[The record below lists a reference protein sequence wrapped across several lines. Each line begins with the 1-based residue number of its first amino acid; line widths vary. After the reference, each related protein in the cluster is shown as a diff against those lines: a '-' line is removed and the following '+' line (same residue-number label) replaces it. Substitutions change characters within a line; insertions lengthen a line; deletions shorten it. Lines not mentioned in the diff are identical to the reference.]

1 MALEGLQLGQYRLL
15 RLLGSGGMGE
25 VYLAED
31 ARINQQVAIKVS
43 RIEATPYP
51 NNSSTQDV
59 VRLFQREAKAI
70 ASLDHPHILSLF
82 SYGEENVNGMTV
94 IYIVMPY
101 RREGSFIDWLQQRG
115 ANELLSVQDV
125 AYFIGQAADAL
136 QYAHENQI
144 VHQDVKPSNFL
155 IRTNKGRSKLP
166 DLLLADFG
174 IARLSASTS
183 SASHAIRGT
192 PTYMAPEQWSG
203 EPVYATD
210 QYALAILAYELLA
223 GRSPFAGRQEQ
234 VMYQHFNVQPQPPST
249 FNPQLS
255 KDINAVILKAL
266 AKQAE
271 TRFLSISAFSNAF
284 QEATLGLDASTILKA
299 PYTPKSS
306 DLQATLAISK
316 AEAQTG
322 TNRVLTLPG
331 GRRVS
336 VPVLAGA
343 YDGQILRLPGMGEP
357 SNDGGPAGTLILTLS
372 VQETAEIDPPA
383 QGDNLNR
390 TLPAS
395 GPSTPDK
402 TALSPNRSNVP
413 PVPPPSSLV
422 PNAAE
427 AGHPQPV
434 ARQQGVPT
442 GTAILLV
449 GLALLIIVGGLG
461 FFYLYNSNRSPSNTT
476 SSITNT
482 QNGETTSLAATS
494 TSQANSATAT
504 AQANSATATVQA
516 NNATAQVNNANATAT
531 ASASNTSNTPV
542 SSNYVQLNSYYSG
555 TASGYADGNITF
567 TLKSE
572 DQQGNLS
579 MQTTFQQ
586 AANPQNTAFY
596 SCQGSVTTDRYINL
610 QCTSDADQT
619 YMLTIQGYV
628 YSDGHMEGTE
638 RATITTDSSY
648 HHLYSW
654 KAY

>member
-15 RLLGSGGMGE
+15 HLLGSGGMGE

-31 ARINQQVAIKVS
+31 ARISQQVAIKIS
-43 RIEATPYP
+43 RSEATAYP
-51 NNSSTQDV
+51 KNSTAQDV

-70 ASLDHPHILSLF
+70 ARLDHPHILPLF
-82 SYGEENVNGMTV
+82 SYGEENINGMTL

-101 RREGSFIDWLQQRG
+101 RREGSFINWLQQRG

-125 AYFIGQAADAL
+125 AYFISQAADAL

-210 QYALAILAYELLA
+210 QYALAILAYELLS
-223 GRSPFAGRQEQ
+223 GRSPFVGRQEQ
-234 VMYQHFNVQPQPPST
+234 VMYQHFNVPPQPPST

-255 KDINAVILKAL
+255 KDVDAVILKAL

-271 TRFLSISAFSNAF
+271 NRFLSISAFANAF

-372 VQETAEIDPPA
+372 VQETAEIAPPA

-395 GPSTPDK
+395 NPNTPDK
-402 TALSPNRSNVP
+402 TALSPNRSNAS

-434 ARQQGVPT
+434 ARQQGIST

-461 FFYLYNSNRSPSNTT
+461 FFYLYNSNRSSSNTT

-482 QNGETTSLAATS
+482 QNGEATSLAATS
-494 TSQANSATAT
+494 TTQANSATST
-504 AQANSATATVQA
+504 AQANSVTATVQA

-531 ASASNTSNTPV
+531 ANTSNTPV
-542 SSNYVQLNSYYSG
+542 SSNYVQLKSYYSG

-586 AANPQNTAFY
+586 AVNPQKTAFY
-596 SCQGSVTTDRYINL
+596 SCQGSVTTDRYIKL
-610 QCTSDADQT
+610 QCNSDADQS
-619 YMLTIQGYV
+619 YVLTIQGYV
-628 YSDGHMEGTE
+628 YADGHMEGTE
-638 RATITTDSSY
+638 RATITNDSSY
-648 HHLYSW
+648 DHLYSW

>member
-1 MALEGLQLGQYRLL
+1 M
-15 RLLGSGGMGE
+15 
-25 VYLAED
+25 
-31 ARINQQVAIKVS
+31 
-43 RIEATPYP
+43 
-51 NNSSTQDV
+51 
-59 VRLFQREAKAI
+59 
-70 ASLDHPHILSLF
+70 
-82 SYGEENVNGMTV
+82 
-94 IYIVMPY
+94 
-101 RREGSFIDWLQQRG
+101 
-115 ANELLSVQDV
+115 
-125 AYFIGQAADAL
+125 
-136 QYAHENQI
+136 
-144 VHQDVKPSNFL
+144 
-155 IRTNKGRSKLP
+155 
-166 DLLLADFG
+166 
-174 IARLSASTS
+174 
-183 SASHAIRGT
+183 
-192 PTYMAPEQWSG
+192 
-203 EPVYATD
+203 
-210 QYALAILAYELLA
+210 
-223 GRSPFAGRQEQ
+223 
-234 VMYQHFNVQPQPPST
+234 
-249 FNPQLS
+249 
-255 KDINAVILKAL
+255 
-266 AKQAE
+266 
-271 TRFLSISAFSNAF
+271 
-284 QEATLGLDASTILKA
+284 
-299 PYTPKSS
+299 
-306 DLQATLAISK
+306 
-316 AEAQTG
+316 
-322 TNRVLTLPG
+322 
-331 GRRVS
+331 S

-357 SNDGGPAGTLILTLS
+357 SNDGRPAGTLILTLS
-372 VQETAEIDPPA
+372 VQETAEIAPPA
-383 QGDNLNR
+383 QDDNLNR

-402 TALSPNRSNVP
+402 TTLSPNRSNVP
-413 PVPPPSSLV
+413 PVPPPSSPV

-494 TSQANSATAT
+494 TTQANNATAT
-504 AQANSATATVQA
+504 AQA
-516 NNATAQVNNANATAT
+516 NNANATAT
-531 ASASNTSNTPV
+531 ANASSTSNTPV
-542 SSNYVQLNSYYSG
+542 SSNYVQLKSYYSG
-555 TASGYADGNITF
+555 TASGYSDGNITF

-586 AANPQNTAFY
+586 TANPQKTANY

-648 HHLYSW
+648 DHLYSW